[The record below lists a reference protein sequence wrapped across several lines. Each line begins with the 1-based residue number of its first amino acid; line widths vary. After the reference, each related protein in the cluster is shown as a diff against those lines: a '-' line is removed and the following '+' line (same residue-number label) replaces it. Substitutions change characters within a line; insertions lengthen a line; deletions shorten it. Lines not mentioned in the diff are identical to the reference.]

1 MIVLIFMRMGS
12 FYGVPLIAMKLIDT
26 LRHNVTLAEFGYPSC
41 LGPLFLLLPK
51 LLLLFLHFYD
61 FLRNHFAKLNQ
72 TWHE

>member
-41 LGPLFLLLPK
+41 FGPLFLLLPK
-51 LLLLFLHFYD
+51 LLFFIFFYFFFGAFQSFHFE
-61 FLRNHFAKLNQ
+61 H
-72 TWHE
+72 T

>member
-41 LGPLFLLLPK
+41 LGPLILLLPK
-51 LLLLFLHFYD
+51 L
-61 FLRNHFAKLNQ
+61 
-72 TWHE
+72 